1 MATIETERLIIR
13 SWTLDDVPALA
24 KHANNPRIARNL
36 RDAFPHPYSE
46 EDAVF
51 FIREIA
57 MAHPDEILAITYNE
71 EAIGGVGAL
80 PGTDISRLNCEIGY
94 WLAEPFWGQ
103 GLTTEAV
110 SAFCE
115 YLFEHYPFIRIFA
128 TPFGSNKA
136 SQALLL
142 KCGFVLEAVFKQNL
156 IKDGE
161 LEDEM
166 VFALRRVHGG

>member
-1 MATIETERLIIR
+1 MARIETERLVLR
-13 SWTLDDVPALA
+13 SWTPEDVPALA
-24 KHANNPRIARNL
+24 KYANNPRIARNL

-46 EDAVF
+46 ADAGF
-51 FIREIA
+51 FIREVA
-57 MAHPDEILAITYNE
+57 MTHPDEVLAITRGG
-71 EAIGGVGAL
+71 EAIGGIGAM

-115 YLFEHYPFIRIFA
+115 YLFEHHAFIRIFA

-136 SQALLL
+136 SQALLIN
-142 KCGFVLEAVFKQNL
+142 CGFVLEAVFKQNL
-156 IKDGE
+156 IKNGE

-166 VFALRRVHGG
+166 VFAFRRPYAG